1 MTTDT
6 NKTAIVTGSTR
17 GIGLSIANGLAKDG
31 YNIVVCGRSQ
41 ETCDSSA
48 KEISTKYGVK
58 TLGIAVNV
66 SKQSEV
72 SDLVKQAISEFGSI
86 EVLINNAGITKDN
99 LVLRMSEDDWESVI
113 QVNLNSIFYFTKAV
127 IRSMMKKRFGRIVNI
142 TSVVGVMGNPGQS
155 NYAASKAGM
164 IGFTK
169 SIAKEY
175 GSKGIT
181 CNAVAPGF
189 IDTDMIES
197 LPKDYIDNII
207 SQIPVKRLGEPT
219 EVSNVV
225 SFLTSDKS
233 SYITGQVINVDGGV
247 LM

>member
-219 EVSNVV
+219 EIANVV
-225 SFLTSDKS
+225 SFLSSDKS

>member
-6 NKTAIVTGSTR
+6 KKTAIVTGSTR
-17 GIGLSIANGLAKDG
+17 GIGLAIAKGLAKEG
-31 YNIVVCGRSQ
+31 YNILVCGRSQ
-41 ETCDSSA
+41 GTCDSAA
-48 KEISTKYGVK
+48 KEISTTYGVK
-58 TLGIAVNV
+58 ALGIAVNV
-66 SKQSEV
+66 SKQADV
-72 SDLVKQAISEFGSI
+72 AALVKRAIAEFGSI

-99 LVLRMSEDDWESVI
+99 LMLRMSEDDWDSVI

-127 IRSMMKKRFGRIVNI
+127 IRSMMKKRFGRIINI
-142 TSVVGVMGNPGQS
+142 TSVVGVMGNPGQA